1 MLQSVFNVAF
11 YRFLSISSFDPTDVF
26 WCHKTLLNVSDL
38 LYWQCGLLDI
48 ESNIYFL
55 FLFSEIRQRTAA
67 QRNLS
72 PTPASSSQGPP
83 PQVSVSPGPPKDT
96 SAPGG
101 PPERTVTP
109 ALSSNVLPRRLGSPA
124 TSVPGMGK
132 QST

>member
-1 MLQSVFNVAF
+1 MLQSFIECKKSLVI
-11 YRFLSISSFDPTDVF
+11 LTDGGM
-26 WCHKTLLNVSDL
+26 LNVKP
-38 LYWQCGLLDI
+38 
-48 ESNIYFL
+48 NKYFL
-55 FLFSEIRQRTAA
+55 LLFSEIRQRTAA

-72 PTPASSSQGPP
+72 PTPAGSSQGPP
-83 PQVSVSPGPPKDT
+83 LQIPVSPGPPKDT

-109 ALSSNVLPRRLGSPA
+109 ALSSNVLPRRFGSPA